1 MDSSAATLTLTV
13 ACVFSVLVFVLPPAH
28 AMTAFLASVIWYPSY
43 YSAPLGT
50 LNWTVPRVVVLA
62 LLAKAFLD
70 ADMMKRFELIRLDK
84 LVIAVFACET
94 VSGVITA
101 QDVVVFL
108 QYQSG
113 QVFDMLLPY
122 FVVRLIMVKRE
133 YYLTLLRGILLI
145 SAPFAVLAFYQFWTG
160 GNPFS
165 FIRTYIPKERKGRF
179 RAELTFSVSI
189 MLGLYFASL
198 GSACVG
204 LLRAAV
210 SNKWVYVVAM
220 VLMGIGAI
228 SSDSSGPILALILAV
243 AFLCFYRWRHEWKL
257 VVTVVLSMCLAVEII
272 SNRHFYDVLGD
283 YTLTPETAWYRS
295 RLMTVAFSGGM
306 SGHWLLGFGAT
317 NGDPG
322 WGPLI
327 DGRDHTDLVN
337 HFLLI
342 LCSYGLVGLVPFLWM
357 TWETAKT
364 LVAAMKR
371 AMTETDRWLIWS
383 LAAGLFGMAGAFF
396 SVSLFGPPTT
406 TYYMLIAFA
415 GAMPG
420 FMAEGHRKLCV
431 TAALPRTRASELMLT
446 R

>member
-1 MDSSAATLTLTV
+1 MTLTV
-13 ACVFSVLVFVLPPAH
+13 ACVFSALVFVLPPAH

-50 LNWTVPRVVVLA
+50 VHWTVPRIVVLA
-62 LLAKAFLD
+62 LLAKALLD
-70 ADMMKRFELIRLDK
+70 ADLMKGFKLIRLDK
-84 LVIAVFACET
+84 LVVAIFVCET
-94 VSGVITA
+94 ISGVITA

-113 QVFDMLLPY
+113 QIFDMLLPY
-122 FVVRLIMVKRE
+122 FAVRLIMVKRE
-133 YYLTLLRGILLI
+133 DYLTLLRGILLV

-160 GNPFS
+160 GNPFD
-165 FIRTYIPKERKGRF
+165 FIRTYAPKERKGRF
-179 RAELTFSVSI
+179 RAELTFEVSI

-198 GSACVG
+198 GSACAG

-210 SNKWVYVVAM
+210 NSKWIYVIAM

-257 VVTVVLSMCLAVEII
+257 AVTIIVLMCLVVEII

-283 YTLTPETAWYRS
+283 YTLSPETAWYRS
-295 RLMTVAFSGGM
+295 RLMQVALFDGGM
-306 SGHWLLGFGAT
+306 SGHWWLGFGAT

-322 WGPLI
+322 WGPQI

-342 LCSYGLVGLVPFLWM
+342 LCWYGLVGLAPFIWM
-357 TWETAKT
+357 NWETAKT

-371 AMTETDRWLIWS
+371 AMTEADRWLIWS
-383 LAAGLFGMAGAFF
+383 LAAGLFGMTGAFF

-415 GAMPG
+415 GAMP
-420 FMAEGHRKLCV
+420 AYV
-431 TAALPRTRASELMLT
+431 TAERPGLRLSAGLRRTRSPERMLVQ
-446 R
+446 